1 MDSSTVSLTNKIFSL
16 AWQAICNSAAG
27 SPVGDYILFITLV
40 KQSPQSDWLIT
51 EFGSGP

>member
-1 MDSSTVSLTNKIFSL
+1 MISYFCQLIDD
-16 AWQAICNSAAG
+16 AG

-40 KQSPQSDWLIT
+40 KQSPQSDWLIA